1 MDDPLMEAEGYLQR
15 WAGAAV
21 PEARWEPPGAVRE
34 APGRPG
40 PEESG
45 RSPTSEAP
53 ALPGLQVIAD
63 AK

>member
-1 MDDPLMEAEGYLQR
+1 MDEPLMEAEGHLQR
-15 WAGAAV
+15 WAGAAG
-21 PEARWEPPGAVRE
+21 PKARWERPGAVRA

-40 PEESG
+40 PGESG